1 MCAIGG
7 YQLKNNA
14 SINGTSLLLSL
25 QNSQNHRGPDG
36 RGSYIEP
43 DESVGL
49 CHNRLSIGDLSN
61 NGKQPMTTYD
71 QNFIISF
78 NGVLYNWKV

>member
-36 RGSYIEP
+36 RG
-43 DESVGL
+43 
-49 CHNRLSIGDLSN
+49 
-61 NGKQPMTTYD
+61 
-71 QNFIISF
+71 FI
-78 NGVLYNWKV
+78 